1 MYPVSLGF
9 QEAERRI
16 RALLANGHNAEAL
29 ITSVFTFE
37 KTLRRALRFCAVAR
51 GFTSKQSKA
60 LFDNMGFKDL
70 KEVWPCFEK
79 ENRPLPDFIGHAK
92 WQHVQPAITMRN
104 KLAHGERVYKL
115 ADCQLAAE
123 RVMDALNEFRAI
135 LTAEIQFDGWSR
147 LPVRRK
153 AALQWHTI
161 LTSPSSGP
169 AKAALCPPAEV
180 QR

>member
-16 RALLANGHNAEAL
+16 RALLKNGHNAEAL

-37 KTLRRALRFCAVAR
+37 KTLRRALRFCAVSR
-51 GFTSKQSKA
+51 GFTSKQAEA
-60 LFDNMGFKDL
+60 LFNNMGFKDL
-70 KEVWPCFEK
+70 KERWPCFEK
-79 ENRPLPDFIGHAK
+79 ENRSLDEFIGNSK

-115 ADCQLAAE
+115 ADCELAAN
-123 RVMDALNEFRAI
+123 RMLDALGEFRNK

-147 LPVRRK
+147 LPIRRK
-153 AALQWHTI
+153 VALQW
-161 LTSPSSGP
+161 L
-169 AKAALCPPAEV
+169 
-180 QR
+180 

>member
-37 KTLRRALRFCAVAR
+37 KTLRRALRFCAVSR
-51 GFTSKQSKA
+51 GFTSKQAEA

-70 KEVWPCFEK
+70 KEIWPCFEK
-79 ENRPLPDFIGHAK
+79 ENRSLPDFVGNTK
-92 WQHVQPAITMRN
+92 WQHVQPAFTMRN

-123 RVMDALNEFRAI
+123 LLLDALNEFRAK
-135 LTAEIQFDGWSR
+135 LSAEIQFDGWSR

-153 AALQWHTI
+153 AALQWHT
-161 LTSPSSGP
+161 LKTSPPYEP
-169 AKAALCPPAEV
+169 AKAALFPSAEV
-180 QR
+180 

>member
-9 QEAERRI
+9 QGAERRI

-37 KTLRRALRFCAVAR
+37 KTLRRALRFCAVSR
-51 GFTSKQSKA
+51 GFTSKQAEA

-79 ENRPLPDFIGHAK
+79 EHRSLPDFIGNAK

-115 ADCQLAAE
+115 TECQQAAE
-123 RVMDALNEFRAI
+123 RVLDALIEFRAK
-135 LTAEIQFDGWSR
+135 LVAEIQFDGWSR
-147 LPVRRK
+147 LPVRSK
-153 AALQWHTI
+153 AALQWHTL

-169 AKAALCPPAEV
+169 AKATLCPPAEV

>member
-37 KTLRRALRFCAVAR
+37 KTLRRALRFCAVSR
-51 GFTSKQSKA
+51 GFTSKQA
-60 LFDNMGFKDL
+60 EVLFDNMGFKDL

-79 ENRPLPDFIGHAK
+79 ENRSLPDFVGNAK

-115 ADCQLAAE
+115 IDCQLAAE
-123 RVMDALNEFRAI
+123 RVLDALNEFRAK
-135 LTAEIQFDGWSR
+135 LSAEFQFDGWSR

-153 AALQWHTI
+153 ASLQWHT
-161 LTSPSSGP
+161 LVTSPSCGP
-169 AKAALCPPAEV
+169 AKAALCFSTEI
-180 QR
+180 